1 VQNDQIADDKWFEQT
16 QNGSG
21 EAVPLDPDDIALLL
35 RHLQLLRQL
44 VTELDGLDAMPS
56 AFHQRQEVRDRL
68 RREIDVTQAA
78 ISAFAST
85 DPRR

>member
-1 VQNDQIADDKWFEQT
+1 LVI
-16 QNGSG
+16 
-21 EAVPLDPDDIALLL
+21 EAVVPLDQADVALLL

-44 VTELDGLDAMPS
+44 VTELDNLDAMPS

-78 ISAFAST
+78 INTFASH